1 MPPLPSEGRRQGV
14 TALEDGGRGLHRG
27 GFLGVAAAEKTRPEG
42 DELASWS
49 SQWGG
54 VVCCVVVVGC
64 ERRICFGRGEQ
75 RMSTIRRRKG
85 AAEQQPG
92 DNKATT
98 GTTTTATTK
107 KAARREREE
116 RKKEMDD

>member
-1 MPPLPSEGRRQGV
+1 V
-14 TALEDGGRGLHRG
+14 DGER
-27 GFLGVAAAEKTRPEG
+27 FNFILGIAAEKRTRLEG

-54 VVCCVVVVGC
+54 RVCCVVVVAVLG
-64 ERRICFGRGEQ
+64 EDLFWARGTE
-75 RMSTIRRRKG
+75 RMSKIRRRKG

-98 GTTTTATTK
+98 GTTTTATARTK
-107 KAARREREE
+107 KAARRERERE
-116 RKKEMDD
+116 REEKERWKTSNRLS